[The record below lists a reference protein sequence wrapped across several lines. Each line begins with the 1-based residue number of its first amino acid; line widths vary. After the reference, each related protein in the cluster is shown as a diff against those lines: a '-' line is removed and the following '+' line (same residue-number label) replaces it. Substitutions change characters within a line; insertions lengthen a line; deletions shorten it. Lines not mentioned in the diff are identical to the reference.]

1 MIDTYNPHSEII
13 THAEVFYLFAL
24 IVTFKDGYKCVFDIS
39 DLVSEHII
47 HQPFR
52 DNPLFFY
59 DFVVHEDGYKIDWN
73 IDFASDNIRE
83 HSVPFDDILKY
94 IKEQSRNRMMAADQS
109 DPFAKEKARNRRK
122 TQKLTPFL
130 ADPLGQSLTK
140 AILKAEVLAPYVLK
154 LTYKDGYKCLFDYD
168 EFMSNASL
176 QPQPQDTP
184 NEFSNPKL
192 DSWGTNM
199 LLGQLELNAESIRE
213 YSVPLEQ
220 VTQWI
225 REETRRI
232 RNEVQNKHRP
242 K

>member
-1 MIDTYNPHSEII
+1 MIKNSNPASEII

-52 DNPLFFY
+52 DNPLFLY

-122 TQKLTPFL
+122 AQKLTPFL

-140 AILKAEVLAPYVLK
+140 AILKAEVLAPSVLK
-154 LTYKDGYKCLFDYD
+154 LTYKDGYKCLFDHG

-176 QPQPQDTP
+176 PPQPQDTP

-199 LLGQLELNAESIRE
+199 LLGQLELNAERIRE
-213 YSVPLEQ
+213 YSVPMDML
-220 VTQWI
+220 TQWI

-232 RNEVQNKHRP
+232 RHEVQDKYRP
-242 K
+242 E